1 MAHTPFQA
9 DALFQQFLPL
19 ADSIARGF
27 AAKSQPLIEFEDAR
41 QVAQM
46 QLWLSCHQVHDP
58 ATAPGYLRRCIQ
70 GALLHHL
77 RDHGRL
83 VRISRREHEKGTHP
97 WGHQSLDVMVP
108 GTSSSRLDLIEAPDS
123 APEATGPSAAVV
135 EAMLDRLP
143 ANQAAVIRLHIL
155 QGRSFRQVAAEL
167 GISPIS
173 AQRREKAGLAALRQQ
188 LA

>member
-1 MAHTPFQA
+1 MAHTQSQA

-19 ADSIARGF
+19 ADSIARRF
-27 AAKSQPLIEFEDAR
+27 AARSQLIEFEDAR
-41 QVAQM
+41 QVAHM
-46 QLWLSCHQVHDP
+46 QLWLSCCQINETI
-58 ATAPGYLRRCIQ
+58 TAPAYLSRCIK

-83 VRISRREHEKGTHP
+83 VRVSRREHEKGTHP
-97 WGHQSLDVMVP
+97 WRHHSLDVTPAGAVS
-108 GTSSSRLDLIEAPDS
+108 TALDLLE
-123 APEATGPSAAVV
+123 SAASDHQQEEPAAAEK

-155 QGRSFRQVAAEL
+155 AGNSFRQVATKL
-167 GISPIS
+167 GISAMS
-173 AQRREKAGLAALRQQ
+173 ALRQEKAGLATLRCE